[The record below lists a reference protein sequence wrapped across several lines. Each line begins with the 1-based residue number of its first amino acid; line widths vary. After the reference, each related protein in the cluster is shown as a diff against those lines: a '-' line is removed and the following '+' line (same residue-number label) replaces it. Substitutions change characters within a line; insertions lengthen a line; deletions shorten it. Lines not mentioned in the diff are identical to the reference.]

1 MPRSPL
7 RPVAGRQVEQ
17 HLRKAVLLQPRR
29 DRFGRMVIGADIF
42 DALEAGAGSGIEAVE
57 KIVLAKEHRQ
67 IG

>member
-17 HLRKAVLLQPRR
+17 HLRQAVLLQPRR
-29 DRFGRMVIGADIF
+29 DHLRRMVIGPDIF
-42 DALEAGAGSGIEAVE
+42 DALEAGAGGRVEAVE
-57 KIVLAKEHRQ
+57 EIVLAKEHRQ